1 MLNYQLYLQTPKL
14 PMYAEMKKFKQF
26 TQYVNPVLNKT
37 PWLQI
42 IILNKSINFK
52 PNTFEYNWIYNM
64 FIY

>member
-37 PWLQI
+37 H
-42 IILNKSINFK
+42 
-52 PNTFEYNWIYNM
+52 
-64 FIY
+64 